1 MNYAF
6 NGRDLHKPTENRFF
20 FLTGV
25 SSDTGLLKAVLFVE
39 IDDILDIIL

>member
-6 NGRDLHKPTENRFF
+6 NGRDPLTTVFF
-20 FLTGV
+20 KTGV

-39 IDDILDIIL
+39 IDDILDVIL

>member
-1 MNYAF
+1 MDYAF
-6 NGRDLHKPTENRFF
+6 NGRDLHKPTENRF

-39 IDDILDIIL
+39 IDDILDVIL